1 MKLIENVQYK
11 TVELELRLVK
21 KYPRFVLFDVVK
33 DGEVLYRESF
43 TPLQLSDDRRVR
55 W

>member
-21 KYPRFVLFDVVK
+21 KYPRFSLYAVVK
-33 DGEVLYRESF
+33 DGNVIYKETF